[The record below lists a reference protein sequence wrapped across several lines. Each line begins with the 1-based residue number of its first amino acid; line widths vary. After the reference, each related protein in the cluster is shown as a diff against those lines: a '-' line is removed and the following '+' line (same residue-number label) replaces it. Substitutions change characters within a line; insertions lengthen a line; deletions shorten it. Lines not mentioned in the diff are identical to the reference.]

1 MKIIC
6 NIFETLS
13 NNTYYYYT
21 HMLSCLKEII
31 PNAVEQA
38 TNQNSDNSDY
48 SLIPEQTSEQ
58 IPEQTSEQI
67 PQTSEQIPQTS
78 EQIPQTS
85 EQIPQ
90 TSEQYKLFYPTN
102 FSIYRNIETSQYKEP
117 LLTNSSEP

>member
-1 MKIIC
+1 
-6 NIFETLS
+6 
-13 NNTYYYYT
+13 
-21 HMLSCLKEII
+21 MLSCLKEII

-38 TNQNSDNSDY
+38 TNQKSDNSDY
-48 SLIPEQTSEQ
+48 SL

-90 TSEQYKLFYPTN
+90 TSEQTSEQILEQYKLFYPTN